1 MNYSCRETNWADGRW
16 AVENSIGLM
25 EATVHDTVDLGLFG
39 PGSIAWRVHR
49 HPAMLIGGLRALMI
63 QALHPLA
70 MAGVA
75 NHSNYRQ
82 DVWGR
87 FNRSAT
93 YVTTTVFGDTAT
105 AEAAGRKVRAVHR
118 SIHGID
124 SVTGRPYAADD
135 PELLLWVHACL
146 VDSFIAAYRRFIGP
160 LSEADADRYLGE
172 MVRQAALAATPPEMV
187 PTTEQALRAYLLS
200 MERELVVTEA
210 AREGL
215 EILLSPPDPPLHWPV
230 AIRGALAIMP
240 ARHLQLYGVRPN
252 AVISAAVTPLI
263 WVGSRLIP
271 RIAGPPPVLLE
282 ARRRAAMAGL
292 TF

>member
-1 MNYSCRETNWADGRW
+1 V
-16 AVENSIGLM
+16 VEVSLH
-25 EATVHDTVDLGLFG
+25 ETVDLGLFG
-39 PGSIAWRVHR
+39 PRSVAWRLHR
-49 HPAMLIGGLRALMI
+49 HPAMLIGGLRALMV

-75 NHSNYRQ
+75 NHSNYRH

-87 FNRSAT
+87 FNRSAA
-93 YVTTTVFGDTAT
+93 YVSTTVFGDTPT

-124 SVTGRPYAADD
+124 SVTGRPYAADA

-146 VDSFIAAYRRFIGP
+146 VDSFIAAYRRFVAP
-160 LSEADADRYLGE
+160 LSEADADRYLAE
-172 MVRQAALAATPPEMV
+172 MVRQAALAATPPEIV
-187 PTTEQALRAYLLS
+187 PTTERALRAYLSS
-200 MERELVVTEA
+200 MERELLVTEA

-215 EILLSPPDPPLHWPV
+215 EILLSPPDPPWHWPV

-252 AVISAAVTPLI
+252 PAVSAAVTPMI
-263 WVGSRLIP
+263 WCGSRLIP
-271 RIAGPPPVLLE
+271 HIAGPPPVLVD
-282 ARRRAAMAGL
+282 ARRRAARAGL
-292 TF
+292 RF